1 MDNSFSVHHVAS
13 FIAKKQLSGH
23 SYSTPALCES
33 ISQDIDTHLHTT
45 KPHNLLNKPSF
56 KLHEYEINNVFNLAL
71 SSKKFKNGLKEKVQD
86 GDIIHNHMLWR
97 MPNIYPLHIK
107 KSKRISLITSPRG
120 SMSKEALQVS
130 EKKKLIFNK
139 LSNQN
144 NMLSSC
150 DAFHATS
157 NKEKNEIRSLGYK
170 QPIAVIKNG
179 VDIPIL
185 KKTNFSKEKTKFL
198 YLGRIHPIKGLDL
211 LIRTWYK
218 IEAQHKNCTLEIC
231 GYYEDIEYYNSLKE
245 LIKKLGLQNIYFS
258 DKVSGDE
265 KQKKYIENDVFII
278 PSKSENF
285 ALVIAEAMS
294 YGLPVIVSEETP
306 WHIVKKN
313 NYGWVISL
321 NEDDIY
327 LAISEANTCDKT
339 DLKDMGNFGR
349 KYIEEHFSWNV
360 LSKDY
365 LTFYDWVRN
374 GGTPPHFM
382 DIF

>member
-1 MDNSFSVHHVAS
+1 
-13 FIAKKQLSGH
+13 
-23 SYSTPALCES
+23 
-33 ISQDIDTHLHTT
+33 
-45 KPHNLLNKPSF
+45 
-56 KLHEYEINNVFNLAL
+56 
-71 SSKKFKNGLKEKVQD
+71 
-86 GDIIHNHMLWR
+86 
-97 MPNIYPLHIK
+97 
-107 KSKRISLITSPRG
+107 
-120 SMSKEALQVS
+120 MSKEALQVS

-218 IEAQHKNCTLEIC
+218 IEAQHKDCTLEIC
-231 GYYEDIEYYNSLKE
+231 GYYEDQEYYNSLKK
-245 LIKKLGLQNIYFS
+245 LIKKLGLQNVYFS

-265 KQKKYIENDVFII
+265 KQKKYIDNDVFIC

-285 ALVIAEAMS
+285 GLVIAEAMS
-294 YGLPVIVSEETP
+294 YGLPVIVSDNTP
-306 WHIVKKN
+306 WHIVNQN
-313 NYGWVISL
+313 NYGWVVSL
-321 NEDDIY
+321 DENDIF
-327 LAISEANTCDKT
+327 LAISAAHSLKKD
-339 DLKDMGNFGR
+339 DLQKIGILGR
-349 KYIEEHFSWNV
+349 QYIESHFSWNT
-360 LSKDY
+360 LRKEY
-365 LTFYDWVRN
+365 LTFYDWIQN
-374 GGTPPHFM
+374 GGADPSFI